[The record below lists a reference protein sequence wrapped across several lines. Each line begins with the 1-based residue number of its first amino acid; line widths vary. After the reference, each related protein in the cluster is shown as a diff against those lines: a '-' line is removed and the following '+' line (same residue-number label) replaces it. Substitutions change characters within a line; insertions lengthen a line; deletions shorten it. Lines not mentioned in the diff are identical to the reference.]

1 MSQVEASSRAFTV
14 GASGLGSSSP
24 DAEARGLRN
33 AFGSLL
39 YCSWIS
45 QRALGRRRSA
55 ASVDRNLRARLALR
69 MRPAAASRGPGWRGG
84 RLWWPRPWP
93 WRGMLLG
100 LAPGAGAA
108 CPGGL
113 VQVGTEPAPPAAP
126 RATAQGRYQR
136 LSALDWHSPAV
147 APYFGPGAAEARPR
161 MEENPR
167 SSEQSAAY
175 FAQAPPPGGSAG
187 QPRPESA
194 ALDAPSLRSELIQ
207 LDSRVWNLEP
217 KEMAPSLSMSDLR
230 CWDQLLGP

>member
-1 MSQVEASSRAFTV
+1 
-14 GASGLGSSSP
+14 
-24 DAEARGLRN
+24 
-33 AFGSLL
+33 
-39 YCSWIS
+39 
-45 QRALGRRRSA
+45 
-55 ASVDRNLRARLALR
+55 LAMR
-69 MRPAAASRGPGWRGG
+69 MRPAAVSRGPGWQGG
-84 RLWWPRPWP
+84 RLGGHGPGPGGACCWHWP
-93 WRGMLLG
+93 
-100 LAPGAGAA
+100 LAPTPPAQGAL
-108 CPGGL
+108 L
-113 VQVGTEPAPPAAP
+113 VPTEPAPRQPPGPPPKAA
-126 RATAQGRYQR
+126 ASG

-167 SSEQSAAY
+167 SSGQSAAY

-194 ALDAPSLRSELIQ
+194 ALDAPSLRSESIQ

>member
-1 MSQVEASSRAFTV
+1 MDQPTGAGSATV
-14 GASGLGSSSP
+14 SCRQEPAGQIGHAHAAGGGLARP
-24 DAEARGLRN
+24 RLARG
-33 AFGSLL
+33 
-39 YCSWIS
+39 
-45 QRALGRRRSA
+45 
-55 ASVDRNLRARLALR
+55 
-69 MRPAAASRGPGWRGG
+69 PT
-84 RLWWPRPWP
+84 WWPRPWP
-93 WRGMLLG
+93 WRGMLLA
-100 LAPGAGAA
+100 LASGADAA

-113 VQVGTEPAPPAAP
+113 VGTEPAPRQPPGPPPKAA
-126 RATAQGRYQR
+126 ASG

-167 SSEQSAAY
+167 SSGQSAAY